1 MRVYTISLLLF
12 ILASPLVSQVYDP
25 VYPGYW
31 PKTYSGMFALGEHW
45 YRTGLHNL
53 IEVSTD
59 KGGTWVDKT
68 PPSQQFNILSVSASQ
83 EYAIGT
89 LQAMRGAPPDWE
101 DSTHSSV
108 LLFTR
113 GESAPRVLSVP
124 WVVPV
129 TDWYLRKFLAFA
141 AGDALFVAQAYSD
154 IALIRSTD
162 AGATWTQLPLPDSL
176 FNHVQ
181 IYAHF
186 HDRDRGIL
194 LGLTPADRSRLSVFV
209 THDAGAH
216 WSTPAGITIK
226 LPPTS
231 GMSMYIMP
239 VVRWLSRDTVVL
251 IDRDNA
257 LLLSADGGVNWQ
269 TLSQN
274 LDLPSIVDMA
284 ITADGHG
291 YVACDDGRV
300 ARTTDFGSSYI
311 TVRPPLGENDP
322 RRGLATI
329 LCQPEP
335 GILAV
340 TDRSGS
346 TQYSTDDGVS
356 WEMEALQQY
365 SIDRDLTVISMDTV
379 FVRMKE
385 AVTGSRPYVRTFD
398 GGATWEECIDVTST
412 QQFYKVSFV
421 TPTLWYGFRVQSSGD
436 SSIVHRS
443 RDAGASWQAVLYAP
457 APERANSSFKG
468 TVSRGDR
475 LFCFVGDAGI
485 YFTTDGGDTWM
496 LKGAG
501 IVTPQQGGYIDIT
514 QYPVCYFTSTTGFYR
529 SGDGGD
535 TWSRI
540 LDRRGNA
547 LVVTDERHV
556 YFEYQPV
563 GTSSRMLLRSSDGG
577 ATWDSLIMALGT
589 YEFSYIDEHG
599 RGSAIGYRAK
609 AFLTTEDFWQTYT
622 VQGERYGEVP
632 TYIRFF
638 DRLNGWASLSRSI
651 LRTTN
656 GGINWTQV
664 TPPLLSSPRIVSVW
678 PQPADQNGILNVQF
692 DIGRPSAVRLE
703 VYDMLGRR
711 RAVLLDA
718 WSDTAQKTIQWSP
731 AELGAGVYILRM
743 LTGEGVVSR
752 TFVKR

>member
-1 MRVYTISLLLF
+1 MRKYFTIMLLLL
-12 ILASPLVSQVYDP
+12 IQLPLASQVYEP

-31 PKTYSGMFALGEHW
+31 PKTYSGMFAMGEHW

-113 GESAPRVLSVP
+113 GEPAPRVLSVP

-194 LGLTPADRSRLSVFV
+194 LGLTPADRSVLSVFV

-216 WSTPAGITIK
+216 WSTAAGITTK
-226 LPPTS
+226 LPPTN

-239 VVRWLSRDTVVL
+239 IVRWLSRDTVVL
-251 IDRDNA
+251 IDRNNA

-284 ITADGHG
+284 ISADGKG

-300 ARTTDFGSSYI
+300 ARTADFGSSYI

-322 RRGLATI
+322 RRGIATI

-356 WEMEALQQY
+356 WEIEALQQY

-385 AVTGSRPYVRTFD
+385 LATGSRPYVRTFD

-412 QQFYKVSFV
+412 QQFYKITFV
-421 TPTLWYGFRVQSSGD
+421 TPSVWYGFRVQSPDD

-457 APERANSSFKG
+457 APERANSAFKG
-468 TVSRGDR
+468 RVSRGDR
-475 LFCFVGDAGI
+475 LFCFVGDTGI
-485 YFTTDGGDTWM
+485 HFTTDGGDTWM

-501 IVTPQQGGYIDIT
+501 IVTPQQGGYIDIS

-540 LDRRGNA
+540 LDRRGDN
-547 LVVTDERHV
+547 LIVTDERHV
-556 YFEYQPV
+556 YFEYRPV
-563 GTSSRMLLRSSDGG
+563 GPFSRMLLRSSDGG
-577 ATWDSLIMALGT
+577 ATWDSLKMAPGT

-599 RGSAIGYRAK
+599 RGSALGYNAR
-609 AFLTTEDFWQTYT
+609 AFLTTDDFWQTFS
-622 VQGERYGEVP
+622 VQGEKYGDNP
-632 TYIRFF
+632 RSIQFL

-664 TPPLLSSPRIVSVW
+664 IPPLLSSPRILSVW
-678 PQPADQNGILNVQF
+678 PQPADQGGMLNVQL
-692 DIGRPSAVRLE
+692 DIGRPGAVRLE

-711 RAVLLDA
+711 RAVVFDA

-731 AELGAGVYILRM
+731 VELGAGVYILRM
-743 LTGEGVVSR
+743 LTVEGVASR
-752 TFVKR
+752 TIVKR

>member
-12 ILASPLVSQVYDP
+12 ILASPLASQVYEP

-31 PKTYSGMFALGEHW
+31 PKTYSGMFDLGEYW

-59 KGGTWVDKT
+59 KGGTWTDKT
-68 PPSQQFNILSVSASQ
+68 PAAQQFNILSISASQ

-89 LQAMRGAPPDWE
+89 LQAMRGAPIDWE

-113 GESAPRVLSVP
+113 GELAPRVLSVP

-129 TDWYLRKFLAFA
+129 TEWYLRKFLAFA

-176 FNHVQ
+176 YNTTQ

-194 LGLTPADRSRLSVFV
+194 LGPTPTDRSVLSMFV

-216 WSTPAGITIK
+216 WSTAAGITIK
-226 LPPTS
+226 LPPTNA
-231 GMSMYIMP
+231 MSMYIMP
-239 VVRWLSRDTVVL
+239 AVRWLSRDTVVL
-251 IDRDNA
+251 IDRYNA

-274 LDLPSIVDMA
+274 LDLPSIVDISIA
-284 ITADGHG
+284 ADGKG
-291 YVACDDGRV
+291 FVACDDGRV
-300 ARTTDFGSSYI
+300 ARTADFGASYI
-311 TVRPPLGENDP
+311 TVRAPLGENDP
-322 RRGLATI
+322 RRGPLI
-329 LCQPEP
+329 FLFQPEP

-340 TDRSGS
+340 TDRFGS

-356 WEMEALQQY
+356 WEVEALQRY
-365 SIDRDLTVISMDTV
+365 YFDRDLTVFSMDTV

-385 AVTGSRPYVRTFD
+385 FATGSLPYVRTFD

-412 QQFYKVSFV
+412 QQFYKITFI
-421 TPTLWYGFRVQSSGD
+421 TPSLWYGFRLQSPGD

-457 APERANSSFKG
+457 APERDNSAYKSR
-468 TVSRGDR
+468 VSRGDR
-475 LFCFVGDAGI
+475 LFCFIGDTGI

-496 LKGAG
+496 LKGTG
-501 IVTPQQGGYIDIT
+501 IVTPQQGGYIDIS

-540 LDRRGNA
+540 LDRRGDN
-547 LVVTDERHV
+547 LIVTDERHV
-556 YFEYQPV
+556 YFEYRPV
-563 GTSSRMLLRSSDGG
+563 GPFSRMLLRSSDGG
-577 ATWDSLIMALGT
+577 ATWDSLKMALGT
-589 YEFSYIDEHG
+589 YEFSYIDEQG
-599 RGSAIGYRAK
+599 RGSALGYYAK
-609 AFLTTEDFWQTYT
+609 AFLTTDDYWQTFT
-622 VQGERYGEVP
+622 VQGERYGESP
-632 TYIRFF
+632 AYIRFL
-638 DRLNGWASLSRSI
+638 DRLNGWASFSRSI

-664 TPPLLSSPRIVSVW
+664 TPPLLSSPRIASVW
-678 PQPADQNGILNVQF
+678 PQPADQGGMLNVQL
-692 DIGRPSAVRLE
+692 DIGRPGAVRLE

-711 RAVLLDA
+711 RAVVFDA
-718 WSDTAQKTIQWSP
+718 WSDTEQKTIQWSP
-731 AELGAGVYILRM
+731 AEIGSGVYILRM
-743 LTGEGVVSR
+743 LTVDGAASR
-752 TFVKR
+752 TIVKR

>member
-1 MRVYTISLLLF
+1 
-12 ILASPLVSQVYDP
+12 
-25 VYPGYW
+25 
-31 PKTYSGMFALGEHW
+31 
-45 YRTGLHNL
+45 
-53 IEVSTD
+53 
-59 KGGTWVDKT
+59 
-68 PPSQQFNILSVSASQ
+68 
-83 EYAIGT
+83 
-89 LQAMRGAPPDWE
+89 
-101 DSTHSSV
+101 
-108 LLFTR
+108 
-113 GESAPRVLSVP
+113 
-124 WVVPV
+124 
-129 TDWYLRKFLAFA
+129 
-141 AGDALFVAQAYSD
+141 
-154 IALIRSTD
+154 
-162 AGATWTQLPLPDSL
+162 
-176 FNHVQ
+176 
-181 IYAHF
+181 
-186 HDRDRGIL
+186 L
-194 LGLTPADRSRLSVFV
+194 LGLTPADRSVLSVFV

-216 WSTPAGITIK
+216 WSTAAGITTK
-226 LPPTS
+226 LPPTN

-251 IDRDNA
+251 IDRNNA

-664 TPPLLSSPRIVSVW
+664 TPTLPSSPRIASVW
-678 PQPADQNGILNVQF
+678 PQPAAQGGMLNVQL
-692 DIGRPSAVRLE
+692 DVGRQGAVRLE

-711 RAVLLDA
+711 RAVVFDA

-731 AELGAGVYILRM
+731 AELGSGVYILRM
-743 LTGEGVVSR
+743 LTAEGVVSR